1 MSNFG
6 FAQAC
11 SSSNSSFTTVVLRSC
26 GQVSRIPPPPPP
38 PCTEFNNFKYRV
50 RRRFQ
55 SPSYLRRSS
64 LHSACSHSLPF
75 PLASSVSASRG
86 SFSGYRRRK
95 LEVRASASELFQQE
109 HGEGKP
115 TESAETPDI
124 APQSLRN
131 DPASE
136 LKVGFSSTFALNC
149 CEQHSP
155 RYTLWYIF
163 RGKTN
168 NLFTSQVIDVNKK
181 PYCALYL
188 LTLCCRELDQIYR
201 LCCGGSGRWQLP
213 TGVQKIKCRR
223 VYGWR
228 ACLHSLWL
236 QLASA
241 LDSIFLDETLIMLL
255 QVRVIRGIECCVF
268 VFRVWSFHRLA

>member
-26 GQVSRIPPPPPP
+26 GQISRISPPPPPS
-38 PCTEFNNFKYRV
+38 CTQFNNFKFRV
-50 RRRFQ
+50 RRSFQ

-64 LHSACSHSLPF
+64 LHSACSYSLPF
-75 PLASSVSASRG
+75 RLASSVSASRG

-95 LEVRASASELFQQE
+95 LEVRASASELFQQV

-136 LKVGFSSTFALNC
+136 LKVSFSSTFALNC
-149 CEQHSP
+149 
-155 RYTLWYIF
+155 
-163 RGKTN
+163 
-168 NLFTSQVIDVNKK
+168 
-181 PYCALYL
+181 
-188 LTLCCRELDQIYR
+188 
-201 LCCGGSGRWQLP
+201 
-213 TGVQKIKCRR
+213 
-223 VYGWR
+223 
-228 ACLHSLWL
+228 
-236 QLASA
+236 
-241 LDSIFLDETLIMLL
+241 
-255 QVRVIRGIECCVF
+255 
-268 VFRVWSFHRLA
+268 

>member
-1 MSNFG
+1 MSNFC

-11 SSSNSSFTTVVLRSC
+11 SSSNSSFTTVALRSC
-26 GQVSRIPPPPPP
+26 GQVSRISLPPPPPP
-38 PCTEFNNFKYRV
+38 SCTEFNNFKYRV

-64 LHSACSHSLPF
+64 LHSACSYSLPF

-124 APQSLRN
+124 APQSLRT

-136 LKVGFSSTFALNC
+136 LKVSFSSTFALNC

-155 RYTLWYIF
+155 RYALLYIF
-163 RGKTN
+163 RGRQT
-168 NLFTSQVIDVNKK
+168 T
-181 PYCALYL
+181 
-188 LTLCCRELDQIYR
+188 
-201 LCCGGSGRWQLP
+201 
-213 TGVQKIKCRR
+213 
-223 VYGWR
+223 
-228 ACLHSLWL
+228 CLHLKPSMSTKSLIAPCTCLLFVAESWIKSID
-236 QLASA
+236 SA
-241 LDSIFLDETLIMLL
+241 AEVLESGSSLL
-255 QVRVIRGIECCVF
+255 E
-268 VFRVWSFHRLA
+268 FRR